1 VFIFIKEGITG
12 MMVLIVGGGPV
23 SLVQLES
30 ELALQPDLVLAAD
43 RGAAYLQELAALPQ
57 TLIGDFDSLPQKT
70 LAEMVTAGVEIKSF
84 EVTKDFSDLELA
96 LDLAVAKGATR
107 IDILGGLGGRID
119 HTLANIGL
127 LLKPM
132 EQGIE
137 THLLDPAHDITV
149 AKDFLEIEAKPGWAV
164 SLIPLTTKV
173 LGVTT
178 TGLKYKLD
186 NAVLWI
192 QNTRGIHNE
201 FVTNTASIRLTEGV
215 LAVICFQDV

>member
-1 VFIFIKEGITG
+1 

-23 SLVQLES
+23 SLVQLQS
-30 ELALQPDLVLAAD
+30 ELALKPDLVLAAD
-43 RGAAYLQELAALPQ
+43 RGAEYLQQLSALPQ
-57 TLIGDFDSLPQKT
+57 TLIGDFDSLARET
-70 LAEMVTAGVEIKSF
+70 LTDMATAGVEIRTF

-96 LDLAVAKGATR
+96 LDLAVVKGATR

-127 LLKPM
+127 IVKPM
-132 EQGIE
+132 ELGIE
-137 THLLDPAHDITV
+137 THLLDPSHDITAV
-149 AKDFLEIEAKPGWAV
+149 KDFLEIEARPGWAV

-173 LGVTT
+173 SGVTT

-186 NAVLWI
+186 NALLWI

-201 FVTNTASIRLTEGV
+201 FVTDKAVIRLTEGV
-215 LAVICFQDV
+215 LAVICFQDL